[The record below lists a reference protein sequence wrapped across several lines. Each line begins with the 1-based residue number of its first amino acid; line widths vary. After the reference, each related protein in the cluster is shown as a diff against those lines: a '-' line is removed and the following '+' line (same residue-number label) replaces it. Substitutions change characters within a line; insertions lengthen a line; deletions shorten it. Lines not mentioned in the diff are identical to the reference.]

1 MTGPT
6 ALAFNS
12 WSQPISC
19 AELNFPLRFLDSRRA
34 EVDSRFAQVDS
45 RFAQVDSRFAQVDA
59 RFAERRIPIRND
71 TRTLIATHSVF
82 LLTAAGVALGVARLL
97 V

>member
-34 EVDSRFAQVDS
+34 EVDS